1 MYTRVKSVFCL
12 IGTAYTGVTSGSTCE
27 RVTSKADCEQ
37 AARQLGLSVT
47 VAKVVTESDWPPN
60 CYFYNGD
67 SHGNGKTLY
76 FNNDHN
82 AASECNPGS
91 RVCICKKTSGIIFSD
106 Y

>member
-1 MYTRVKSVFCL
+1 M
-12 IGTAYTGVTSGSTCE
+12 YTGVTSESYGCE

-47 VAKVVTESDWPPN
+47 VAEVVTESDWPPN

-82 AASECNPGS
+82 AVSECNDS
-91 RVCICKKTSGIIFSD
+91 KICICKKAPGTV
-106 Y
+106 

>member
-1 MYTRVKSVFCL
+1 MYTRVKS
-12 IGTAYTGVTSGSTCE
+12 GTTCE
-27 RVTSKADCEQ
+27 RVTSKAECEQ

-91 RVCICKKTSGIIFSD
+91 RVCICQNSYNTLLPKAKKQFTNDNSPKK
-106 Y
+106 